1 MMKQPGRSRYRAW
14 VSWKHRTLK
23 GICGDAAAKLGGN
36 TISRPFGDESFFC
49 PKDLWFKPCHSSFPK
64 NPLLD
69 CLPKEVFTLPI
80 KIADGLDAITELKK
94 EGIVTI
100 NEARARTQDI
110 RPLKILI
117 LNLMPIKK
125 PTEVQLLRLLG
136 DTPLQLSVDFA
147 RIASRETTHTDR
159 SYLSKNYLTF
169 DDIKDEKY
177 DGFIITGA
185 PVEKMP
191 YEEVEYWPE
200 MMKYFEWADT
210 HVFSTLHFCWA
221 AQAGLYRDY
230 GVEKRILPRK
240 LFGIYQYGL
249 TMDYHPLLRGFD
261 DRYFIPQSRHTSID
275 DKKVDETP
283 ELTVLSRSSEN
294 GINIISDQE
303 SRRIF
308 VLGHFEYDLRTLEWE
323 YKRDREKGLPIRLPE
338 NYYPY
343 DDPQEKPR
351 FVWCSY
357 AHLFY
362 HNWLN
367 FVYQETPYSLDHLMP
382 FNVHNPLH
390 V

>member
-1 MMKQPGRSRYRAW
+1 M
-14 VSWKHRTLK
+14 
-23 GICGDAAAKLGGN
+23 
-36 TISRPFGDESFFC
+36 
-49 PKDLWFKPCHSSFPK
+49 
-64 NPLLD
+64 
-69 CLPKEVFTLPI
+69 PI
-80 KIADGLDAITELKK
+80 KTQNDLPAK
-94 EGIVTI
+94 EILE
-100 NEARARTQDI
+100 NENIFVMDEFRAVHQDM
-110 RPLKILI
+110 RPLQVLI
-117 LNLMPIKK
+117 LNNMPVKQD
-125 PTEVQLLRLLG
+125 TELQLLRALSN
-136 DTPLQLSVDFA
+136 TPLQVDVTFMNTKTHVSLNTP
-147 RIASRETTHTDR
+147 ASHLNKFYT
-159 SYLSKNYLTF
+159 TF
-169 DDIKDEKY
+169 DEIRDRKF
-177 DGFIITGA
+177 DGLIVTGA
-185 PVEKMP
+185 PVEDITF
-191 YEEVEYWPE
+191 EEVDYWE
-200 MMKYFEWADT
+200 ETCQILDWAET
-210 HVFSTLHFCWA
+210 HVTSTLHICWA

-275 DKKVDETP
+275 DRKVDETP

>member
-1 MMKQPGRSRYRAW
+1 M
-14 VSWKHRTLK
+14 
-23 GICGDAAAKLGGN
+23 
-36 TISRPFGDESFFC
+36 
-49 PKDLWFKPCHSSFPK
+49 
-64 NPLLD
+64 
-69 CLPKEVFTLPI
+69 PI
-80 KIADGLDAITELKK
+80 KIPKGLDALAELKK

-100 NEARARTQDI
+100 DEARARTQDI

-125 PTEVQLLRLLG
+125 PTEIQLLRLLG
-136 DTPLQLSVDFA
+136 DTPLQLDVHFA
-147 RIASRETTHTDR
+147 RMAFRGTSHTDK
-159 SYLSKNYLTF
+159 SYLARNYLTYE
-169 DDIKDEKY
+169 DIKDDYY

-185 PVEKMP
+185 PVEKIP

-200 MMKYFEWADT
+200 FLKYIEWANT

-221 AQAGLYRDY
+221 AQAGLYIDY

-240 LFGIYQYGL
+240 LFGIYQYNL
-249 TMDYHPLLRGFD
+249 TLPYHPLLRGFD

-275 DKKVDETP
+275 DKKVDETSD
-283 ELTVLSRSSEN
+283 LVVLSRSADN
-294 GINIISDQE
+294 GINIVSDQE

-308 VLGHFEYDLRTLEWE
+308 ILGHFEYDLRTLEWE
-323 YKRDREKGLPIRLPE
+323 YKRDREKGLPISLPA

-343 DDPQEKPR
+343 DDPQERPR

-367 FVYQETPYSLDHLMP
+367 FVYQETPYDLKTLVP

-390 V
+390 Q

>member
-1 MMKQPGRSRYRAW
+1 MGQLRRKVHNYTILVLIKEGSMPDFHVKSLAALRVREGEEVDFLCFQDCDQKERRAIAKDMKALHAFLADDLILTADISENMPAMEKLYQEYCDAFFTNT
-14 VSWKHRTLK
+14 TLD
-23 GICGDAAAKLGGN
+23 I
-36 TISRPFGDESFFC
+36 
-49 PKDLWFKPCHSSFPK
+49 
-64 NPLLD
+64 
-69 CLPKEVFTLPI
+69 LPI
-80 KIADGLDAITELKK
+80 
-94 EGIVTI
+94 
-100 NEARARTQDI
+100 NE
-110 RPLKILI
+110 
-117 LNLMPIKK
+117 
-125 PTEVQLLRLLG
+125 EV
-136 DTPLQLSVDFA
+136 TPLMDDPAAFKAHIAAIQGETDALKRA

-159 SYLSKNYLTF
+159 SYLSQNYLTF

-275 DKKVDETP
+275 DRKVDETP

>member
-1 MMKQPGRSRYRAW
+1 M
-14 VSWKHRTLK
+14 
-23 GICGDAAAKLGGN
+23 
-36 TISRPFGDESFFC
+36 
-49 PKDLWFKPCHSSFPK
+49 
-64 NPLLD
+64 
-69 CLPKEVFTLPI
+69 PI
-80 KIADGLDAITELKK
+80 KVADGIEAVSELQK

-100 NEARARTQDI
+100 GTERARTQDI

-136 DTPLQLSVDFA
+136 DTPLQLDVDFA
-147 RIASRETTHTDR
+147 HTVSRETTHTDR
-159 SYLSKNYLTF
+159 SYLEQNYLTF
-169 DDIKDEKY
+169 DDIKDKRY

-185 PVEKMP
+185 PVERME
-191 YEEVEYWPE
+191 YEEVDYWPE
-200 MMKYFEWADT
+200 MLKYFEWADKN
-210 HVFSTLHFCWA
+210 VFSTLHFCWA

-230 GVEKRILPRK
+230 GVQKRILPQK

-249 TMDYHPLLRGFD
+249 QVPFHPLLRGFD

-275 DKKVDETP
+275 DAKVDATP
-283 ELTVLSRSSEN
+283 ELIALSRSKDN
-294 GINIISDQE
+294 GINIISDKE
-303 SRRIF
+303 SRRVF
-308 VLGHFEYDLRTLEWE
+308 VLGHFEYDLHTLEWE
-323 YKRDREKGLPIRLPE
+323 YKRDRDKGLPTKLPA

-343 DDPQEKPR
+343 DDPQERPR

-367 FVYQETPYSLDHLMP
+367 FVYQETPYSLDDLVP

>member
-1 MMKQPGRSRYRAW
+1 M
-14 VSWKHRTLK
+14 
-23 GICGDAAAKLGGN
+23 
-36 TISRPFGDESFFC
+36 
-49 PKDLWFKPCHSSFPK
+49 
-64 NPLLD
+64 
-69 CLPKEVFTLPI
+69 PI
-80 KIADGLDAITELKK
+80 KIADGIAGISELHR

-100 NEARARTQDI
+100 GKERARRQDI

-136 DTPLQLSVDFA
+136 DSPIQLEVDFT
-147 RIASRETTHTDR
+147 RFTSRETTHTDT
-159 SYLSKNYLTF
+159 SYLEENYLTF
-169 DDIKDEKY
+169 EDIKDRRY

-185 PVEKMP
+185 PVEKMD
-191 YEEVEYWPE
+191 YEEVDYWPE
-200 MMKYFEWADT
+200 MLKYFDWADT

-230 GVEKRILPRK
+230 GVKKRILPKK
-240 LFGIYQYGL
+240 LFGIYQYDL
-249 TMDYHPLLRGFD
+249 TLSCHPLLRGFD
-261 DRYFIPQSRHTSID
+261 DRYFIPQSRHTAVNDRTIVSTSD
-275 DKKVDETP
+275 LV
-283 ELTVLSRSSEN
+283 VLSRSEEN
-294 GINIISDQE
+294 GINIVTDRE

-308 VLGHFEYDLRTLEWE
+308 ILGHFEYDRRTLEWE
-323 YKRDREKGLPIRLPE
+323 YRRDKSKGLTISLPE

-367 FVYQETPYSLDHLMP
+367 FVYQETPYDLNTLVP

-390 V
+390 QS